1 MFSLSRARPE
11 ATLDSSNDF
20 VNFCPAPDK
29 DGQQNARLAILNNFK
44 EISRI
49 MTQNFLTHKR
59 IEKRYEKSAIPASEL
74 VKMREEEKAQ
84 ERMTGILKQ
93 MQSPKN
99 FASPTKKETS
109 VNHSMISTGF
119 RGKELAHSA

>member
-1 MFSLSRARPE
+1 
-11 ATLDSSNDF
+11 
-20 VNFCPAPDK
+20 
-29 DGQQNARLAILNNFK
+29 
-44 EISRI
+44 

-74 VKMREEEKAQ
+74 VKMREEERAQ

-99 FASPTKKETS
+99 FASPTKNETS

-119 RGKELAHSA
+119 RGKELAHSAKQIKQMAKTEASWMQPVKCKPDAGRLQ